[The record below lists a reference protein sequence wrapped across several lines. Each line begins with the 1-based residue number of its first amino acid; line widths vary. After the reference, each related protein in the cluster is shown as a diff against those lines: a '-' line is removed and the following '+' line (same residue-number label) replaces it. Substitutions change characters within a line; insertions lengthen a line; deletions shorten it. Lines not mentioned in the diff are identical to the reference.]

1 MIIRKLRL
9 EQGWTQQELA
19 QHSGLSIRT
28 VQRIEKGQ
36 PPSEESAKCLG
47 AVFGVESQDIL
58 DYYAHNQ
65 PPAAAGMSKEQPTM
79 SKLSLSIEEERV
91 MREVEDIKWFYEHA
105 LSFAVIIPFLW
116 LINYLTSSAY
126 WWAIWPTLGWGLGLA
141 LHGISTFNL
150 LKLFGPEWERREIN
164 KRLQKRK

>member
-19 QHSGLSIRT
+19 QYGGLSIRT

-36 PPSEESAKCLG
+36 LPSEETAKCLG

-58 DYYAHNQ
+58 DYYTHHPQ
-65 PPAAAGMSKEQPTM
+65 PSNKRAIQEQHTM
-79 SKLSLSIEEERV
+79 DKLSLSLEEERV
-91 MREVEDIKWFYEHA
+91 MREVEELKGFYEHA
-105 LSFAVIIPFLW
+105 LSFIVIITFLW
-116 LINYLTSSAY
+116 IINFITSTAY

-141 LHGISTFNL
+141 LHAISTFNL
-150 LKLFGPEWERREIN
+150 FKLFGPEWERKEIN
-164 KRLQKRK
+164 KRLKNRD

>member
-1 MIIRKLRL
+1 
-9 EQGWTQQELA
+9 
-19 QHSGLSIRT
+19 
-28 VQRIEKGQ
+28 
-36 PPSEESAKCLG
+36 
-47 AVFGVESQDIL
+47 
-58 DYYAHNQ
+58 
-65 PPAAAGMSKEQPTM
+65 M

-116 LINYLTSSAY
+116 LINYLTSTAY

-164 KRLQKRK
+164 KRLQKHK

>member
-47 AVFGVESQDIL
+47 AVFSVEYQDIL
-58 DYYAHNQ
+58 DYYAHH
-65 PPAAAGMSKEQPTM
+65 PQPTISGISQEQDSM
-79 SKLSLSIEEERV
+79 LSIEEERA
-91 MREVEDIKWFYEHA
+91 MREVEELKWFYEHA

-116 LINYLTSSAY
+116 LINYITSTAY
-126 WWAIWPTLGWGLGLA
+126 WWAIWPTMAWGMGVA
-141 LHGISTFNL
+141 LHGMSTFNL
-150 LKLFGPEWERREIN
+150 FKLFGPEWERREIN